1 MQHTDGHDPV
11 RCSYRPVA
19 RERLPGSG
27 RGQAPS
33 SHLGGP
39 RARGGSIIV
48 DVGSGPGYLTVELA
62 RAVGETGE
70 VIAVDPSA
78 DMRMAAA
85 SQCNGFANVRILD
98 GTAND
103 LPLPDVCA
111 AGAASLQVF
120 EYLND
125 IPGALAEIRRVLR
138 PGGRLVIGDWHWDSW
153 IWHSTEPERM
163 AKMMS
168 AWGPSSCRPR
178 RAGQTAAP
186 DATGG
191 LPDRDDK
198 ALSVARHCSSQ

>member
-1 MQHTDGHDPV
+1 M
-11 RCSYRPVA
+11 
-19 RERLPGSG
+19 
-27 RGQAPS
+27 
-33 SHLGGP
+33 
-39 RARGGSIIV
+39 
-48 DVGSGPGYLTVELA
+48 TVELA

-103 LPLPDVCA
+103 LPLPDVWC
-111 AGAASLQVF
+111 GWGPPRFRFSSISTTFLV
-120 EYLND
+120 
-125 IPGALAEIRRVLR
+125 PLR
-138 PGGRLVIGDWHWDSW
+138 KSGWGYAPGGRLVIGDWHWDSW

>member
-120 EYLND
+120 DNQRER
-125 IPGALAEIRRVLR
+125 IGASARACSSSSI
-138 PGGRLVIGDWHWDSW
+138 GRTILQSF
-153 IWHSTEPERM
+153 
-163 AKMMS
+163 
-168 AWGPSSCRPR
+168 CRCRHAACRAAFEER
-178 RAGQTAAP
+178 RAE
-186 DATGG
+186 DLKGG
-191 LPDRDDK
+191 SRVRPFGARLLGILARGVFRGVFRGLSKLPG
-198 ALSVARHCSSQ
+198 